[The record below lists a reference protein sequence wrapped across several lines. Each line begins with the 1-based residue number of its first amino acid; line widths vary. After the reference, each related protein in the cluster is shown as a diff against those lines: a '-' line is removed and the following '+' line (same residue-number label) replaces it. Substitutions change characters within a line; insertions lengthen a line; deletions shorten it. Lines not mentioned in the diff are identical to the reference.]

1 MARGTWHMVQQVAR
15 FTQEVGEGGAAFTMV
30 EVLRD
35 RLHENGVLEHLLS
48 RAAPLASNRDFA
60 RFLVLTRFKGQHHT
74 MLG

>member
-1 MARGTWHMVQQVAR
+1 MVQQVAR

-60 RFLVLTRFKGQHHT
+60 
-74 MLG
+74 